1 MSKSTFPFVG
11 YPLSVLSFGRC
22 KKFESLKLF
31 FLSEDWS
38 NQIFLR
44 LYEWFTNSLSEPS
57 LLFQTSAITVFT
69 HFNLLLQRDEPC
81 IHILK
86 SVIEGLGRNL
96 VKQVIEAD
104 QLKDVSSVFDL
115 DLEDD
120 QICKVPRSIFLEHL
134 QNRHEIDCYMMV
146 IFEAES
152 IQNTLS

>member
-22 KKFESLKLF
+22 KKFGSLKLF

-104 QLKDVSSVFDL
+104 QLRMFLPFLILILRMTRYVRYQDL
-115 DLEDD
+115 FFWN
-120 QICKVPRSIFLEHL
+120 IFK
-134 QNRHEIDCYMMV
+134 IDMK
-146 IFEAES
+146 
-152 IQNTLS
+152 